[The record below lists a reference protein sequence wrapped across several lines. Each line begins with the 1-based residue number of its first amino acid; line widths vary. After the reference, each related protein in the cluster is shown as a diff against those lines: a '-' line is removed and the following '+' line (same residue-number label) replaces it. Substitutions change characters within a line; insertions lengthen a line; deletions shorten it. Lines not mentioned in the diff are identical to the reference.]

1 MVYPGNEEIK
11 LTWKHSGNAD
21 WDSAQDFGY
30 QYKEVK
36 SGQSSNWSS
45 DELNNKPKI
54 LIPPDEITTT
64 TTPDVPGYRSYSV
77 TNLTN
82 GQLYSFVIRKETG
95 EDSTEPEYGP
105 PSYPDQTTPGQP
117 AAIKDL
123 KVTPGACQVTLAW
136 KPPAEN
142 GGSLTR
148 YEYAIAEGYQGH
160 YSQWRKIPLG
170 DITHANGPESSYI
183 VTGLHADA
191 VYRFSVRAVNE
202 YGKAETSTGIA
213 RRVSVDPCGTHLT
226 YNLLA
231 DPADSQATLSWTV
244 TPDPAETITKFQYR
258 QKRSPGGSNPW
269 RDIPDSG
276 PSGPNSK
283 TYTVTGLTNC
293 ETYSFQ
299 VRAIY
304 NIGSAN
310 SSGDASAKPL
320 IERTPTFDIGSVTL
334 IVAENT
340 ARSTKIGNPIT
351 ATGGSCD
358 TLTYSLD
365 QTSQAAFD
373 INQSTGQLLT
383 KAALDYESKNNYR
396 VRVTATSQSQE
407 SATIQVTITVT
418 DVNEPPAFPSA
429 ETGARTIAENTP
441 VGRPIGAPVD
451 ATDPEQDTLT
461 YTLDGT
467 DSSSFTIESG
477 TGQIKVGAGTTLDYE
492 TTNSYTLTVTANDG
506 NDGRDSIDVTITV
519 TDVNEPPEITGASTF
534 NYPENGQDPVHTYSA
549 TDPEGDSITWSLSG
563 VDWRDFLIGNAG
575 VLTFRRS
582 PDFEA
587 PADANR
593 NNVYLV
599 TVNADDG
606 NGGRDYIR
614 VTVTVTNVDE
624 AGTVTLPRRPEARVS
639 ITATL
644 TDLDGGVT
652 SEAWTW
658 DRSSDNSTWTP
669 ISEET
674 SATYTPADTDVNKR
688 LRANVSYTDAQG
700 IDKRASAVSSGT
712 VLDGPNRP
720 PGFPDQTAKTRE
732 VPENTA
738 PGEGIGDPVSAED
751 ADSDTLT
758 YSLEGRNKS
767 SFAIVATSGQLQ
779 TKAALNYESKRSYSV
794 RVKADDSK
802 GGTATIAM
810 TITVSD
816 EDEERSVTLS
826 SSQPRV
832 SSGLTARLT
841 DPDAPVTGV
850 TWQWASS
857 STAQRPYG
865 DITGATSASYTPV
878 AGDVGKYLQAT
889 ATYTD
894 KFGSNKNAQAV
905 SANAVQAAR
914 SSPSPQPP
922 PSNRAPSFDAQTTT
936 RTVAENRAAG
946 VNIGNPI
953 AATDPDT
960 LTYSL
965 GGDDAGSFDIV
976 AASGQL
982 RTKAALDYESKA
994 SHTVTVRATDTGGLS
1009 DTINVNINVTNTE
1022 EAGRVTLLPEQPRA
1036 GTELTATLTDP
1047 DGSVS
1052 GVSWQ
1057 WAESAD
1063 QSAWDDI
1070 QGATV
1075 AAYTPV
1081 AGDVDKY
1088 LQATASYTDGHD
1100 SGKTAEGVT
1109 EISVQPSGDN
1119 TPPVFPDAETRAR
1132 SVAENTPAD
1141 ENVGDPVRAT
1151 DDDDDTLTY
1160 SLGGTD
1166 AESFDIE
1173 AATGQLKTRA
1183 ALDYETR
1190 NSYSL
1195 KVSVSDG
1202 KDAGRAADVAADVAA
1217 DTTIELTVAVTDV
1230 KEVPGRPAAPT
1241 VEADS
1246 TRRLSVT
1253 WQEPDNTGPPINGY
1267 DVEYRPRGGGS
1278 EVKEET
1284 TPGGSRTLTVSGLEA
1299 GTAYEARVRA
1309 RNADGDGEWS
1319 PWGSGNTRRVVS
1331 RRSSRGGGGWVSPA
1345 PESNRPPVFT
1355 EGESTER
1362 WAAEQTTAGT
1372 HIGPP
1377 VAATDPDGDPL
1388 TYSLAGF
1395 TGPFFSMDRHTGQ
1408 LKVRAALDFD
1418 AEPSYT
1424 GIVNVSDSRGG
1435 SDSIVLN
1442 ITVVE
1447 VPVVGSPA
1455 PSPTATPVA
1464 TGEPTATP
1472 LPPATPT
1479 PTPTPTIIP
1488 AAPAVVSDP
1497 PSSTAAETVEGPII
1511 PPVVS
1516 AGPVA
1521 PVEETS
1527 GFPWWLLLLI
1537 AVAVT
1542 ITAAGIYAM
1551 RRRRKAAAVPV
1562 EVTTPART
1570 APALAPSPEAT
1581 PALGAPPRDAYGV
1594 ALGRDLMIPTRGL
1607 KAWIFR
1613 RRKAAP
1619 PPEVDQAEA
1628 DPAEALP
1635 RRTAPAVAG
1644 PARAVPELPAPPRAA
1659 PGDAIPESTVPQV
1672 WGPAKDVLKV
1682 ELGKDMM
1689 VPTHGIYIAK
1699 LHLRDDEDFF
1709 EEDPAEIE
1717 TKIKPRKR
1725 LHWVRWIRPYRWQ
1738 ARLHQRL
1745 TQTGLIP
1752 GKCSRRNSIEPK

>member
-1 MVYPGNEEIK
+1 M
-11 LTWKHSGNAD
+11 
-21 WDSAQDFGY
+21 
-30 QYKEVK
+30 
-36 SGQSSNWSS
+36 
-45 DELNNKPKI
+45 
-54 LIPPDEITTT
+54 
-64 TTPDVPGYRSYSV
+64 
-77 TNLTN
+77 
-82 GQLYSFVIRKETG
+82 
-95 EDSTEPEYGP
+95 
-105 PSYPDQTTPGQP
+105 
-117 AAIKDL
+117 
-123 KVTPGACQVTLAW
+123 
-136 KPPAEN
+136 
-142 GGSLTR
+142 
-148 YEYAIAEGYQGH
+148 
-160 YSQWRKIPLG
+160 
-170 DITHANGPESSYI
+170 
-183 VTGLHADA
+183 
-191 VYRFSVRAVNE
+191 
-202 YGKAETSTGIA
+202 
-213 RRVSVDPCGTHLT
+213 T

-310 SSGDASAKPL
+310 SSGYASAKPL

-441 VGRPIGAPVD
+441 EGRPIGAPVD

-461 YTLDGT
+461 YTLGGT
-467 DSSSFTIESG
+467 DLSSFTIESS

-492 TTNSYTLTVTANDG
+492 TKTKNSYTVTVTANDG
-506 NDGRDSIDVTITV
+506 NGGSDSIDVTITV
-519 TDVNEPPEITGASTF
+519 TDVNEPPEITETGGASTF
-534 NYPENGQDPVHTYSA
+534 NHPENDTSAVHSYAATDPESDSITWSLSGTDRGDFSITGGVLTFSQTPNFEASVDANRNNVYLVTVNADDGNGGSDTVDVTVTVTDVNEPPTFNEGDTTARSIAENTPANTNVGSPLRATDPDSGDTLTYSLDSTGAASFAIVAPSGQLETKVDLDKETTSIYTITVSVRDSKGAEGNADTATDDTITVTINVTDVNEPPDITKDGDGAGNTINYPENGPDSVHTYSA

-593 NNVYLV
+593 NNVYRV
-599 TVNADDG
+599 TVNANDG
-606 NGGRDYIR
+606 KSGRDYIR

-624 AGTVTLPRRPEARVS
+624 AGTVTLPRRTEARVS

-652 SEAWTW
+652 NEAWTW
-658 DRSSDNSTWTP
+658 YRSSDNSTWMP

-674 SATYTPADTDVNKR
+674 SATYTPADSDVDKY
-688 LRANVSYTDAQG
+688 LRATVFYTDAQG
-700 IDKRASAVSSGT
+700 IGKKAQAVSSGT
-712 VLDGPNRP
+712 VRDGPNRP
-720 PGFPDQTAKTRE
+720 PEFPDQDDGTPDVQNTHTTRE

-738 PGEGIGDPVSAED
+738 PGEDIGDPVSAED

-802 GGTATIAM
+802 GGTAIIAM
-810 TITVSD
+810 TITVTD
-816 EDEERSVTLS
+816 LDEEGTVTLS
-826 SSQPRV
+826 STQPRV
-832 SSGLTARLT
+832 SSRLT
-841 DPDAPVTGV
+841 PTLSDPDAVVTGV

-878 AGDVGKYLQAT
+878 AVDVGKYLQAT

-905 SANAVQAAR
+905 STNAVQAAR

-982 RTKAALDYESKA
+982 RTQAALDYESKA

-1075 AAYTPV
+1075 AVYTLV

-1088 LQATASYTDGHD
+1088 LRATASYTDGHD

-1109 EISVQPSGDN
+1109 KIAVQPSGDN

-1132 SVAENTPAD
+1132 SVAENTPAG
-1141 ENVGDPVRAT
+1141 ENVGDPVTAT

-1160 SLGGTD
+1160 SLGGRD

-1202 KDAGRAADVAADVAA
+1202 KDAGGAADVAA

-1309 RNADGDGEWS
+1309 RNAEGDGEWS

-1479 PTPTPTIIP
+1479 PTIIP

-1562 EVTTPART
+1562 AVTTPART